1 MVKAGISVVTL
12 QGPWG
17 ISPFWIVLTTW
28 GSAPSLGD
36 PTGCLRLAHAP
47 SQEIL
52 VLRSLGAMSLSE
64 GDAQSFCDVR
74 GRPDL
79 VAFLVLERNAYG

>member
-1 MVKAGISVVTL
+1 MAGTTEEL
-12 QGPWG
+12 QKD
-17 ISPFWIVLTTW
+17 SDLQQC
-28 GSAPSLGD
+28 A
-36 PTGCLRLAHAP
+36 GCLRLAHAP

-52 VLRSLGAMSLSE
+52 ALRSLGAMSLSE

-79 VAFLVLERNAYG
+79 VAFIVLKRNAYG